1 MGYENV
7 KYVEENGIGILTVDR
22 PKVLNALNG
31 QTIREIRSVLGEVKG
46 NEAVRVL
53 VITGSGE
60 KAFVAGAD
68 IGEIKDLGLKDGFDS
83 MRTGHQ
89 MNYDIET
96 LGIPTIAA
104 VNGLALGG
112 GCELAMSCSLRIVS
126 ENAKLGLPELGLGVI
141 PGYGGTQR
149 LARLIGKGRA
159 LWYLLTGDM
168 IDAATSV
175 DLGLANM
182 MVKPEEL
189 MEKTLKIAGKIASK
203 APLAVKM
210 ALTAVK
216 YGLETDL
223 ETGLIL
229 EIALAN
235 LAIASEDKN
244 EGISA
249 FFEKRK
255 PEFKGK

>member
-1 MGYENV
+1 M
-7 KYVEENGIGILTVDR
+7 LTIDR
-22 PKVLNALNG
+22 PKALNALNAE
-31 QTIREIRSVLGEVKG
+31 TIEEIRAVLSGVKG
-46 NEAVRVL
+46 NSDIRVL
-53 VITGSGE
+53 IVTGAGE

-112 GCELAMSCSLRIVS
+112 GCELAMSCTLRVLS
-126 ENAKLGLPELGLGVI
+126 EKAKLGLPELGLGVI

-168 IDAATSV
+168 IDAAKAV
-175 DLGLANM
+175 DIGLANL
-182 MVKPEEL
+182 MVKPDEL
-189 MEKTLKIAGKIASK
+189 MEKSIEVARKIATK

-210 ALTAVK
+210 ALFAVK
-216 YGLETDL
+216 YGLETDI
-223 ETGLIL
+223 ETGLVL
-229 EIALAN
+229 EAALVN
-235 LAIASEDKN
+235 LTIASKDKN
-244 EGISA
+244 EGIAA
-249 FFEKRK
+249 FLEKRK
-255 PEFKGK
+255 AEFKGE

>member
-7 KYVEENGIGILTVDR
+7 KYIEENGIGILTVDR

>member
-7 KYVEENGIGILTVDR
+7 KYVVENGIGILTVDR
-22 PKVLNALNG
+22 PKVLNALNN
-31 QTIREIRSVLGEVKG
+31 QTIREVRSVLDEVKR

-60 KAFVAGAD
+60 KAFIAGAD
-68 IGEIKDLGLKDGFDS
+68 IGEIKDLGLKGGFDS
-83 MRTGHQ
+83 MRTGQQ

-112 GCELAMSCSLRIVS
+112 GCELAMACTLRIVS
-126 ENAKLGLPELGLGVI
+126 ENAKFGLPELGLGVI

-159 LWYLLTGDM
+159 QWYLLTGDM
-168 IDAATSV
+168 IDAAKAV
-175 DLGLANM
+175 DIGLANL
-182 MVKPEEL
+182 MVKPGEL
-189 MEKTLKIAGKIASK
+189 MEKSTEVARKIATK

-210 ALTAVK
+210 ALVALK

-223 ETGLIL
+223 ETGLVL
-229 EIALAN
+229 EAALGN
-235 LAIASEDKN
+235 VAIASQDKK
-244 EGISA
+244 EGIAA

-255 PEFKGK
+255 AEYKGE